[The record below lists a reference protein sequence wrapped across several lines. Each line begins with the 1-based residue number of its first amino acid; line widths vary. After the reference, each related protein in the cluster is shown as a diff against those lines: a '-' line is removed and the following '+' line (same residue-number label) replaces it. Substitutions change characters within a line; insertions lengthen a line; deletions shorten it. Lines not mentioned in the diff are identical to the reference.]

1 MSILNHPRISDA
13 YFFPQP
19 NTCEEAI
26 AVDIGDATLRCFH
39 YRPHPELPTLVH
51 FHGNGESVAGYVQR
65 SFPSFISA
73 ELCGINVLMIEYRGY
88 GGSSGSAELVT
99 MLSDGAQV
107 LKQLDISPNKVVVY
121 GRSIGSL
128 YAIELASR
136 CCDLAG
142 LVIDSGI
149 ANIRERF
156 LDNLNLQRA
165 VEGLNVEELEAEI
178 AVHFD
183 HRQKLSRY
191 RGPLLLFHTENDG
204 IIGLNHAE
212 RLFEWGVNASKELR
226 VYYAGNHNTI
236 FRENYHDILFSL
248 RQFCQRAFPNAP
260 WLPYSGERTLSASP
274 AYVRVQ
280 SMVQKN

>member
-1 MSILNHPRISDA
+1 MSILNHPRICEA

-19 NTCEEAI
+19 NRCPEAI
-26 AVDIGDATLRCFH
+26 AVDVGDAVLRCFH
-39 YRPHPELPTLVH
+39 YCPHPELPTLVH
-51 FHGNGESVAGYVQR
+51 FHGNGESVKGYVQG
-65 SFPSFISA
+65 SFPAFIST

-88 GGSSGSAELVT
+88 GGSSGAAELVT
-99 MLSDGAQV
+99 MLSDGARV
-107 LKQLDISPNKVVVY
+107 LKALSIPPSRVVAY

-136 CCDLAG
+136 CSDLAG

-165 VEGLNVEELEAEI
+165 VEGLSIEELEAEI

-204 IIGLNHAE
+204 IIHLNHAE
-212 RLFEWGVNASKELR
+212 RLFEWGVDASKELR
-226 VYYAGNHNTI
+226 VYYVGNHNTI
-236 FRENYHDILFSL
+236 FRENYRDILFSL
-248 RQFCQRAFPNAP
+248 RLFCQRAFPDAP
-260 WLPYSGERTLSASP
+260 WLPYSGQHTLPASP
-274 AYVRVQ
+274 AYVRVARA
-280 SMVQKN
+280 VEEN